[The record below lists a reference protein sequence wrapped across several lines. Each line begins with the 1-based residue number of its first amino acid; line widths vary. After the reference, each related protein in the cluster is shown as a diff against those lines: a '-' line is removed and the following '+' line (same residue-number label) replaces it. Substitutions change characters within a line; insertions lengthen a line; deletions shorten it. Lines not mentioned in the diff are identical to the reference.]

1 LQARFRKAL
10 ARLACLGALA
20 SFVLLGTLVASC
32 SHRDRANP
40 LDSSN
45 PRSGGAPEDFNAVAG
60 FVSARISWRPRP
72 DLAIDGFR
80 LYRKAP
86 FDADYLPLGS
96 VMARTMGA
104 YFDGGL
110 TDGLDYRYRL
120 YYVVDGENS
129 ARFAEDVVTAGRLR
143 AWTVDAASG
152 RLMQLSPDARDVV
165 TTRDGFGESYNLA
178 VGQDLGPLWVVEQI
192 AGRVRIRDPQNF
204 VGPDATGLNSP
215 FTIALD
221 PLDGTAWVTDLAGQV
236 VHLSP
241 LGTFAGPSLDLLVQP
256 AGVATDP
263 EDGTVW
269 VTELAGNRLRRYT
282 RDGTPLGARPF
293 AAPSRV
299 AVDSL
304 TGEAWVTSFTFGW
317 VWRVSPAIVVLD
329 SLRLQGPIGLAL
341 DWRRRT
347 AWVADA
353 LGNEIVGIDMD
364 TRAVRFRVAGL
375 GEPRDA
381 AVDLDRGEGWVV
393 GRTAATIYRFSPTG
407 QLLGSV
413 GGLGNPHEVRLDRG
427 YQ

>member
-1 LQARFRKAL
+1 MRARGAFLVLAAISIAL
-10 ARLACLGALA
+10 
-20 SFVLLGTLVASC
+20 LVSC
-32 SHRDRANP
+32 TNRDRANP
-40 LDSSN
+40 LDASN
-45 PRSGGAPEDFNAVAG
+45 PRSGGAPESFNVVAG
-60 FVSARISWRPRP
+60 FVSARLTWRARP
-72 DLAIDGFR
+72 DLEIDGFR

-86 FDADYLPLGS
+86 FDADYVPLGS
-96 VMARTMGA
+96 VMPRTSST

-129 ARFAEDVVTAGRLR
+129 ARYSADIATPGRLR
-143 AWTVDAASG
+143 AWTVDAATG
-152 RLMQLSPDARDVV
+152 RLMMLSPDARDIV
-165 TTRDGFGESYNLA
+165 TTRTGFGESYNLA
-178 VGQDLGPLWVVEQI
+178 VGQDLGPLWVVEQL

-204 VGPDATGLNSP
+204 LGPDATGMNSP
-215 FTIALD
+215 FTLALD
-221 PLDGTAWVTDLAGQV
+221 PIDGTAWVTDLAGQV
-236 VHLSP
+236 WHIAP
-241 LGTFAGPSLDLLVQP
+241 TGAFAGPSLELLVQP
-256 AGVATDP
+256 AGIATDP
-263 EDGTVW
+263 EDGSVW
-269 VTELAGNRLRRYT
+269 VSELAGNRVRRYD

-293 AAPSRV
+293 ASPSRV

-304 TGEAWVTSFTFGW
+304 THEAWVTSFTFGW
-317 VWRVSPAIVVLD
+317 VWRVSPSLVALD

-353 LGNEIVGIDMD
+353 YGNELVGIDMD
-364 TRAVRFRVAGL
+364 TRAVRFRVSGL

-393 GRTAATIYRFSPTG
+393 GRTASTIYRFSPTG

-413 GGLGNPHEVRLDRG
+413 GDLGNPHEVRLDRG